1 MEFVWPSR
9 LFAISATTED
19 APRELVPGTYSN
31 ATFTSIDG
39 VQVRLHM
46 QAKTEEYSH
55 ARIYVFFPMERET
68 QELLIGTE
76 SSGEYDNW
84 RLDWREDD
92 YIYRYLTTDERDF
105 IENESIYTFGYYE
118 N

>member
-1 MEFVWPSR
+1 MCLGHIV
-9 LFAISATTED
+9 
-19 APRELVPGTYSN
+19 N

-92 YIYRYLTTDERDF
+92 HIYRYLTTDERDF
-105 IENESIYTFGYYE
+105 IENESTYTFGYYE